1 MSLPAA
7 WTDRIFEKLT
17 ITYGRDFLSRWEGM
31 DLNAVKSDWAHE
43 LSGLFRHPSS
53 IAWALDH
60 LPEKPPTVGQF
71 RRIANEMPAQ
81 SEPRLEYEA
90 AGMERI
96 ASELA
101 KLAPIVTRAT
111 PVDSRDWA
119 RRLIARHES
128 GEFKATRAA
137 LLIARDALG
146 LDSTSAQSKGALQ

>member
-31 DLNAVKSDWAHE
+31 DLNAVKSDWASE

-60 LPEKPPTVGQF
+60 LPEKPPTVVQF

-81 SEPRLEYEA
+81 NAPRLEYDA
-90 AGMERI
+90 AGQERI
-96 ASELA
+96 AVELA
-101 KLAPIVTRAT
+101 KLAPIVTPKA
-111 PVDSRDWA
+111 VDSRDWA
-119 RRLIARHES
+119 RRIVAKAES
-128 GEFKATRAA
+128 GGDVTRVVLAM
-137 LLIARDALG
+137 ARDALVNREVME
-146 LDSTSAQSKGALQ
+146 AA

>member
-31 DLNAVKSDWAHE
+31 DLNAVKSDWANE

-60 LPEKPPTVGQF
+60 LPEKPPTVVQF

-81 SEPRLEYEA
+81 AAPRLEYDA
-90 AGMERI
+90 AGQERI
-96 ASELA
+96 ATEIA
-101 KLAPIVTRAT
+101 KLAPIVTKTRA
-111 PVDSRDWA
+111 DSRDWA
-119 RRLIARHES
+119 RRIVAKAES
-128 GEFKATRAA
+128 GGDVTRVVLAM
-137 LLIARDALG
+137 ARDALNNREVAEA
-146 LDSTSAQSKGALQ
+146 S

>member
-1 MSLPAA
+1 MSLPAG

-17 ITYGRDFLSRWEGM
+17 VTYGRDFLSRWEGM

-60 LPEKPPTVGQF
+60 LPEKPPTVVQF

-96 ASELA
+96 AAELA
-101 KLAPIVTRAT
+101 RVAPSITRVN

-119 RRLIARHES
+119 RRLVARHES

-137 LLIARDALG
+137 LGMARDALG
-146 LDSTSAQSKGALQ
+146 IVEPQGVH